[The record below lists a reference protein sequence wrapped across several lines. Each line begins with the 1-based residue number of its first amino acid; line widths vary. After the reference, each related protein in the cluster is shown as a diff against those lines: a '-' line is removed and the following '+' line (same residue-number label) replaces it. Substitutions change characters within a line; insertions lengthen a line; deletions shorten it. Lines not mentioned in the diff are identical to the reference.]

1 MRFSIIIPAHNAADR
16 IRAALEM
23 IKVQSFA
30 DYELIV
36 VCDAC
41 DDNTHEIAESYG
53 ARVFD
58 VDNHSAGLTR
68 NKGLDEACGEWVMFL
83 DDDDHWIHPYVLEMV
98 DQKLRASDESDI
110 LQMGFYWKGVG
121 VSGPLM
127 GKFIWPNI
135 WSKAFRR
142 EFIGDTRF
150 SDAYGP
156 DDLEFVNELLKRRPR
171 LIFWDTPIYFYNYMR
186 PGSITDRLTKGDSN
200 GSRT

>member
-16 IRAALEM
+16 IQDALEM
-23 IKVQSFA
+23 IKAQTLS

-58 VDNHSAGLTR
+58 VENHSAGLSR
-68 NKGLDEACGEWVMFL
+68 NKGLEEAHGEWVMFL
-83 DDDDHWIHPYVLEMV
+83 DDDDYWIHPYVLEMV
-98 DQKLRASDESDI
+98 DQKLRSSDNTDI

-127 GKFIWPNI
+127 GKHIWPNI

-142 EFIGDTRF
+142 EFIGETRF
-150 SDAYGP
+150 TDAYGP
-156 DDLEFVNELLKRRPR
+156 DDLEFVNELLKKNPHLR
-171 LIFWDTPIYFYNYMR
+171 LWDTPIYFYNYMR
-186 PGSITDRLTKGDSN
+186 PGSITDHLMKGESHEN
-200 GSRT
+200 RT